1 MRCIETKPD
10 GAIAKAGI
18 DLIECLRD
26 LLAPRQFGRG
36 KGKEQISLPRG
47 QKIDIAQMDAKADDR
62 TGPNAAPEAYP
73 EGAVQPEKDRR
84 VLGRKAADISRP
96 SAASQ
101 KADREAEPGRN
112 ATIAA
117 QASTGLFDQPA
128 TDMIGAHGITIF
140 RSQHLAVAKPA
151 ALGGDQRDLHSLQH
165 PHEPLA
171 LDRSPDQPGVARVE
185 RIEARNIE
193 NACAVEPGFH
203 SF

>member
-117 QASTGLFDQPA
+117 QTGARLLDQPA
-128 TDMIGAHGITIF
+128 ADMIGADRIAKLRG
-140 RSQHLAVAKPA
+140 QHLAVAEPS
-151 ALGGDQRDLHSLQH
+151 ALGGNERDLHTLQH
-165 PHEPLA
+165 PHEAFA
-171 LDRSPDQPGVARVE
+171 LDRSPDQPGVARIE
-185 RIEARNIE
+185 RMETWNIE